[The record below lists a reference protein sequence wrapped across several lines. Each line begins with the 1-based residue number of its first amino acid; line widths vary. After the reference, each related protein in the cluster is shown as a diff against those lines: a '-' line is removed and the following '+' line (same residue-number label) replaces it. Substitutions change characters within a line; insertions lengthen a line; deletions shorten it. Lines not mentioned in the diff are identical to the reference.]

1 MVPAGALAPSIAKR
15 LIERDVVTTSMEVTR
30 AEIARFLN
38 GSEQFSASRA
48 NGRRENVSLAL
59 SIGRSPRGEMPQPY
73 ALLLR
78 VLVRTE
84 FAR

>member
-1 MVPAGALAPSIAKR
+1 MGANSPLR
-15 LIERDVVTTSMEVTR
+15 HGRM
-30 AEIARFLN
+30 
-38 GSEQFSASRA
+38 
-48 NGRRENVSLAL
+48 GRRENVSLAL
-59 SIGRSPRGEMPQPY
+59 SISIGRSPRGEMPQPY